1 MIHNIKNWIYRARVL
16 FKRNALEYIIFF
28 SCSCAA
34 IIDAYNFPARKAFTY
49 LNVVL
54 TGAAVAISLREKDK
68 SLQIIQLSSVS
79 KLSAK
84 SFIFQYLP
92 LGSMDYCIFKDCE
105 TYQYIIPII
114 IQPSPL
120 ELHQEN
126 LKRPTI
132 LEFNFNFLPLNLAS
146 SKIYVSNIEIQAFSL
161 NKTPLWTQAYK
172 NDRSFVFI
180 DNLSNHP
187 FSISIFLYGT
197 FGSAQLFKFRYYFM
211 WKRSY
216 YKSKLSENTIECLIL
231 FDQETHKP
239 YLLSCESFP
248 CK

>member
-1 MIHNIKNWIYRARVL
+1 
-16 FKRNALEYIIFF
+16 
-28 SCSCAA
+28 
-34 IIDAYNFPARKAFTY
+34 
-49 LNVVL
+49 
-54 TGAAVAISLREKDK
+54 
-68 SLQIIQLSSVS
+68 
-79 KLSAK
+79 
-84 SFIFQYLP
+84 
-92 LGSMDYCIFKDCE
+92 MDYCIFKDCE

-248 CK
+248 CKWQLCGIYRVRNL

>member
-16 FKRNALEYIIFF
+16 FKRNALEYIVFF

-54 TGAAVAISLREKDK
+54 TGAAVAISLREKDE

-114 IQPSPL
+114 IQPSPYNTTIAIGTSSRKFEASHNFRIQFQL
-120 ELHQEN
+120 LATKSRIVKDLCIKYRN
-126 LKRPTI
+126 TGFFLK
-132 LEFNFNFLPLNLAS
+132 
-146 SKIYVSNIEIQAFSL
+146 
-161 NKTPLWTQAYK
+161 
-172 NDRSFVFI
+172 
-180 DNLSNHP
+180 
-187 FSISIFLYGT
+187 
-197 FGSAQLFKFRYYFM
+197 
-211 WKRSY
+211 
-216 YKSKLSENTIECLIL
+216 
-231 FDQETHKP
+231 
-239 YLLSCESFP
+239 
-248 CK
+248 

>member
-16 FKRNALEYIIFF
+16 FKRNALEYIVFF

-54 TGAAVAISLREKDK
+54 TGAAVAISLREKDE

-114 IQPSPL
+114 IQTSVYKGYKQDKIEMRGDRAEMSDFPL
-120 ELHQEN
+120 YLNTVAGGFDCRDQ
-126 LKRPTI
+126 TI
-132 LEFNFNFLPLNLAS
+132 GGFSFVV
-146 SKIYVSNIEIQAFSL
+146 KIYAVPVVEI
-161 NKTPLWTQAYK
+161 
-172 NDRSFVFI
+172 I
-180 DNLSNHP
+180 
-187 FSISIFLYGT
+187 G
-197 FGSAQLFKFRYYFM
+197 
-211 WKRSY
+211 
-216 YKSKLSENTIECLIL
+216 
-231 FDQETHKP
+231 
-239 YLLSCESFP
+239 
-248 CK
+248 

>member
-1 MIHNIKNWIYRARVL
+1 MTYLEEKKMIHNIKNWIYRARVL
-16 FKRNALEYIIFF
+16 FKRNALEY
-28 SCSCAA
+28 
-34 IIDAYNFPARKAFTY
+34 
-49 LNVVL
+49 
-54 TGAAVAISLREKDK
+54 
-68 SLQIIQLSSVS
+68 
-79 KLSAK
+79 
-84 SFIFQYLP
+84 
-92 LGSMDYCIFKDCE
+92 
-105 TYQYIIPII
+105 
-114 IQPSPL
+114 
-120 ELHQEN
+120 
-126 LKRPTI
+126 
-132 LEFNFNFLPLNLAS
+132 
-146 SKIYVSNIEIQAFSL
+146 IYVSNIEIQAFSL

-231 FDQETHKP
+231 FDQETHTP